1 MSDLELS
8 NLVLWR
14 DETLLVVNIPSGLP
28 ALPDGYNPTAPY
40 LGGILKPAFGRLW
53 VVHRL
58 DRHTSG
64 VVAFARTSQ
73 ARRTLNTQFE
83 QRQVSKVYHDLVVG
97 NPDWTEKTLRSPRS
111 RRWDRALI
119 PYYRLTK
126 YQKSPTSVQVFLTD
140 VFRRGMIIQNYLA
153 LSTREC

>member
-83 QRQVSKVYHDLVVG
+83 QRQVSKVYHALVVG
-97 NPDWTEKTLRSPRS
+97 NPDWTEKTLRSPRA
-111 RRWDRALI
+111 RRWVVL
-119 PYYRLTK
+119 
-126 YQKSPTSVQVFLTD
+126 
-140 VFRRGMIIQNYLA
+140 
-153 LSTREC
+153 